1 MLKKQLRINVLL
13 ALFMISISDAQTPST
28 PYAAFVTVP
37 IAELVGD
44 PLQKLKPGIS
54 ASQSYQEIPLD
65 LPFGE
70 KKPNPFPLCPRVHQL
85 LFNETVMVLDE
96 RGEEARVTIANLF
109 FVIAGQKTPQCT
121 YWMLKQNL
129 VPLAVLTP
137 DMQNKIPK
145 AISFTDKKIDNTHTI
160 SLIYPV
166 TDPITG
172 LTFSA
177 GTRFVYDPVQTT
189 PKNYMAYAYDARTLT
204 MQKIELPKKY
214 CMPLTPTE
222 NAQKIKQFVSL
233 LHAWAHLKHG
243 SIAYV
248 WGGRSFA
255 TKKNSVLLREIN
267 NEQEQYFI
275 PDQHPG
281 PKSGFDCTSLVSTAA
296 QLCEIPYF
304 FKNSTTVSTFLRP
317 LQQGESL
324 ENGDILLTAKPN
336 HVMVVSDVRKNTLI
350 EARTLAHGY
359 GKVHEIPIG
368 QEFQDIN
375 TYADL
380 ITAYHQQRPI
390 NRLRKDGSVIAK
402 IQIKLFKLASVWESP
417 LTKSSE

>member
-1 MLKKQLRINVLL
+1 MLKKYLRINTIL
-13 ALFMISISDAQTPST
+13 AIFMISISNAQTPST
-28 PYAAFVTVP
+28 PYAAFVTVS

-44 PLQKLKPGIS
+44 PMQKLKPGIS
-54 ASQSYQEIPLD
+54 AAQSYKEIPLD

-70 KKPNPFPLCPRVHQL
+70 KKTNPFPLCPRVHQL
-85 LFNETVMVLDE
+85 LFNEKVMVLDE
-96 RGEEARVTIANLF
+96 RGDEARVTIPNLF

-129 VPLAVLTP
+129 FPLAALDP
-137 DMQNKIPK
+137 EMQNKIPK

-166 TDPITG
+166 TDPVTG

-189 PKNYMAYAYDARTLT
+189 KKDYLAYAYDARTLS
-204 MQKIELPKKY
+204 MQKIGLPKKY
-214 CMPLTPTE
+214 CMPLRTTD

-233 LHAWAHLKHG
+233 LHAWAHLKNG

-248 WGGRSFA
+248 WGGRSFT
-255 TKKNSVLLREIN
+255 TKKNSVLLRQIT
-267 NEQEQYFI
+267 NEQEQYCI

-304 FKNSTTVSTFLRP
+304 FKNSTTVSSSLRP
-317 LQQGESL
+317 LQKNESL
-324 ENGDILLTAKPN
+324 ENGDIVLITKPN
-336 HVMVVSDVRKNTLI
+336 HVMVVSDVKKNKLI

-368 QEFQDIN
+368 EEFQDMN
-375 TYADL
+375 TYTDL
-380 ITAYHQQRPI
+380 LTAYHQQQPV
-390 NRLRKDGSVIAK
+390 NRLRKNGSIIAK
-402 IQIKLFKLASVWESP
+402 IQIKLFKLASVWE
-417 LTKSSE
+417 